1 MENDKNA
8 FETLMDKISEKAKE
22 NSTVSENDYVKDGLL
37 YCGKC
42 HTQKQ
47 TIVNFLGVEKIQY
60 CMCRCETEV
69 VEREEQL
76 IRKLDYDRETEILR
90 DKAFPLCRDFSPN
103 LPPRDDMR
111 KWTFAN
117 DNNSNPEIMQMA
129 QEYANNFDE
138 CFRDGLGF
146 LFYGNIGSG
155 KSYVSASIANA
166 LVEKRYPVLMTT
178 VAKIKSDIQGT
189 REQQAVYD
197 YLNSLA
203 LLIID
208 DLATESDSGYTG
220 EIVFSVI
227 NNRISAGLPMI
238 ITTNLTKEE
247 LANPKEIRYKRL
259 FSRIKG
265 RCLPIKFNGSDQRK
279 KQAEDAYAKMSKIL
293 NLKEIIKK

>member
-1 MENDKNA
+1 MENNKNV
-8 FETLMDKISEKAKE
+8 FEILMDKVSEKTME
-22 NSTVSENDYVKDGLL
+22 NSTVSETDYVKDGLL

-47 TIVNFLGVEKIQY
+47 TVVNFLGVEKIQY
-60 CMCRCETEV
+60 CMCRCETEA

-76 IRKLDYDRETEILR
+76 IRQSEYDRETEVLR
-90 DKAFPLCRDFSPN
+90 DKAFPLCRDFSPS

-111 KWTFAN
+111 KWTFAS

-129 QEYANNFDE
+129 KEYANNFSE
-138 CFRDGLGF
+138 CFREGFGF

-155 KSYVSASIANA
+155 KSYVSACIANA

-178 VAKIKSDIQGT
+178 IANIKSDIQST
-189 REQQAVYD
+189 QAVYD
-197 YLNSLA
+197 SLNRLA

-208 DLATESDSGYTG
+208 DLATESDSDYTG

-227 NNRISAGLPMI
+227 NNRISAGLPLI

-247 LANPKEIRYKRL
+247 LANPNDVRYKRL
-259 FSRIKG
+259 FSRIKS
-265 RCLPIKFNGSDQRK
+265 RCLPVKFNGSDQRRK
-279 KQAEDAYAKMSKIL
+279 IAEDTYTKMSKIL
-293 NLKEIIKK
+293 NLKGVIRK